1 MLTDGI
7 GAIWLID
14 LLLDDTADVALDATP
29 HSRPKEA
36 SEEALQPGPERQ
48 PGTVTNDFTKAL
60 HPFKEGVTASF
71 GIAPADAAD
80 VVVARP
86 PARTGRGQLCFTTS
100 ADQRRAT
107 GLASE
112 PRARWRAG
120 SRLFRYRPLEGPHSR
135 SAGAATTFWWL
146 PRRRASAGTKSGSV
160 NRAPSSDW

>member
-14 LLLDDTADVALDATP
+14 LLLDDAADVALDATP

-48 PGTVTNDFTKAL
+48 PGTVTIDFTKAL

-80 VVVARP
+80 VVV
-86 PARTGRGQLCFTTS
+86 RGL
-100 ADQRRAT
+100 QRGLDVANSVSRQVLIS
-107 GLASE
+107 GGPLASLPTSRSMASRFE
-112 PRARWRAG
+112 TLSVPAAR
-120 SRLFRYRPLEGPHSR
+120 GPHSR

-146 PRRRASAGTKSGSV
+146 PRRRASAGTRAGRV
-160 NRAPSSDW
+160 DRAPSSDW